1 MTVKSG
7 LLKLTEHGANI
18 MSKELIAFYVLMGI
32 FVVGLFGGMTYDSHL
47 KHECRMEA
55 LKALTDVSRINE
67 ICK

>member
-1 MTVKSG
+1 MNT
-7 LLKLTEHGANI
+7 
-18 MSKELIAFYVLMGI
+18 KEVIAFLVFMVVI
-32 FVVGLFGGMTYDSHL
+32 FSGAFGGMAYDNHL